1 MAPLSVAE
9 PVQRVFHE
17 IADLPVGHVRS
28 MDQVVVQSTARDQF
42 NTVLLSIFAFVAF
55 LLASIG
61 LYGLIA
67 YSVQQRNLEFGIR
80 VALGADPSSMY
91 KMIVGQAM
99 RLAVVGIVLGVA
111 GAYGL
116 TRLMAT
122 MLFNV
127 KPTDPIVFTSVA
139 VLLGAVALL
148 ASYVPARRAVRVD
161 PAVTL
166 RYE

>member
-1 MAPLSVAE
+1 
-9 PVQRVFHE
+9 
-17 IADLPVGHVRS
+17 